1 MSPYLVDDDVPPALA
16 GGTQHLLQTPGGL
29 LHHLLPL
36 ALVMIL
42 PRLTVDLHNTQCK
55 FNKFMITPL
64 TVILL
69 IMVLVLITLY
79 CLSAFSA
86 TCLVTLN

>member
-42 PRLTVDLHNTQCK
+42 PRLTVDLHNTQWK
-55 FNKFMITPL
+55 L
-64 TVILL
+64 
-69 IMVLVLITLY
+69 
-79 CLSAFSA
+79 
-86 TCLVTLN
+86 